1 MKSLEEGSQY
11 FLRVIESLRME
22 LMKQIMSLSPNQKDE
37 FATLKALLDG
47 LDEPLN
53 RVNVDV
59 QLGKAAWNRMNGVV
73 DLTEGIL

>member
-1 MKSLEEGSQY
+1 
-11 FLRVIESLRME
+11 
-22 LMKQIMSLSPNQKDE
+22 MKQIMSLSPNQKDE

>member
-1 MKSLEEGSQY
+1 
-11 FLRVIESLRME
+11 
-22 LMKQIMSLSPNQKDE
+22 MKQIMSLSPNQRDE

-53 RVNVDV
+53 TVNVDI

-73 DLTEGIL
+73 DQTEGIL